1 MQKSDSE
8 QRIEDFKA
16 PEEVKTRSRL
26 STAFRSLRS
35 KKKVS
40 QRLER
45 EVSSGT
51 EDARTPQIKRK
62 SRFSLSGIRP
72 KTKVHPKEEKAKGDY
87 LTATSD
93 TTPSKLSPTKKSLK
107 KKLKT
112 KKFIVTEDP
121 SDIPP
126 ANQAPPKPD
135 RSYTGAV
142 RKVAT
147 TVNTSELMKRE
158 DRGSRF
164 PRPSSATEEDQS
176 ASASSSPPKHS
187 FQPIEPQP
195 SQSKESQLEV
205 EPGGNNIQN
214 PNLSGFIG
222 DSSEKEL
229 EEIRTGVPVPTLVFD
244 LEKEDVLGGA
254 DIDGMPSYGDLMM
267 DPVEPVSRV
276 ILSDLRGLNGF
287 TTQRKCNLEVGEI
300 SPNLL
305 GLIKFKRVCFSTLQS
320 QN

>member
-8 QRIEDFKA
+8 LRTEDSKA
-16 PEEVKTRSRL
+16 PEQVKTRSRL

-35 KKKVS
+35 KKKVV
-40 QRLER
+40 QRPER
-45 EVSSGT
+45 EISSGT

-62 SRFSLSGIRP
+62 SRFSLGIKS
-72 KTKVHPKEEKAKGDY
+72 KTKVHPKEDNY

-93 TTPSKLSPTKKSLK
+93 TTPSKLSPTKKSIK

-112 KKFIVTEDP
+112 KKLVVTEDP

-135 RSYTGAV
+135 RSYTGAI
-142 RKVAT
+142 RKITT

-195 SQSKESQLEV
+195 SQSKDSQSEV
-205 EPGGNNIQN
+205 EPSGNNIQN
-214 PNLSGFIG
+214 PNLSGSIASPKLG
-222 DSSEKEL
+222 GEQDS
-229 EEIRTGVPVPTLVFD
+229 EENRKKVPVPTLVFD
-244 LEKEDVLGGA
+244 LEKEDL
-254 DIDGMPSYGDLMM
+254 IDEMPSYGDLMM
-267 DPVEPVSRV
+267 DPVEPVSCL
-276 ILSDLRGLNGF
+276 ILSVRFSGLTN
-287 TTQRKCNLEVGEI
+287 QRK
-300 SPNLL
+300 
-305 GLIKFKRVCFSTLQS
+305 
-320 QN
+320 